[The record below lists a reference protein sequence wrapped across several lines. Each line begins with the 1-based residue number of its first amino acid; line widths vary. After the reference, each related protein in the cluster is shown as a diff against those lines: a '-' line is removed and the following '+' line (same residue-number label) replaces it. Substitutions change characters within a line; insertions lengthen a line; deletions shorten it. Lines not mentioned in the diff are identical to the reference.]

1 MHMNRKQVLKEMK
14 KNKKKQM
21 TNEEENY
28 VNSFVFALLTIIIVV
43 VAGYLFIGIFVTKT
57 ITFGDKKEDEKKE
70 EINIDNDTI
79 LLGQL
84 FEQKDD
90 SYYVLIYDKS
100 DENNILTSW
109 KGIYEGKEDKL
120 KVYVVD
126 SKDKINSKFIVEKDS
141 NKNPTGYS
149 DLKVKSP
156 TLIKVENKAVT
167 EYTEGEDAIKNVFK
181 K

>member
-1 MHMNRKQVLKEMK
+1 MNRKQVLKEMK
-14 KNKKKQM
+14 KNKRKQIS
-21 TNEEENY
+21 NEEENY
-28 VNSFVFALLTIIIVV
+28 VNSFIFALLVLIITF

-84 FEQKDD
+84 FEQSEE
-90 SYYVLIYDKS
+90 SYYVLVYDKS
-100 DENNILTSW
+100 DTNNILTSW

-126 SKDKINSKFIVEKDS
+126 SSDKINSKFLVEKDS
-141 NKNPTGYS
+141 NKTPTGY
-149 DLKVKSP
+149 DNLKVKSP
-156 TLIKVENKAVT
+156 TLIKVENKSVT
-167 EYTEGEDAIKNVFK
+167 EYTEGEEDIKNVFK